1 LKPNQLIHAARLM
14 LVVTSTML
22 VFPDVARAQSA
33 VTLYGILDDGFT
45 YTNSAA
51 GHSSIVEQDGNNT
64 GATGSRLGLRGVEQ
78 LGGGLSAIFLLEN
91 GYTLPN
97 GGLQQGGL
105 LFGRQAYAGLNSPF
119 GTLTFGRQY
128 DSLTDYLQPLSA
140 AAQWGGYM
148 VGHADEVDNIV
159 DTNRLNNSIKF
170 NTQRY
175 DGFRIGGIYSLGGV
189 AGDVTRNQT
198 LAFGADYAS
207 GPIVVAAAYL
217 TAKDPNYGF
226 FGGNGNALTPTSVTT
241 AGAPNTNNIGSTR
254 PAFSGFASA
263 GNEQIAAIGTAYTFG
278 AARAGVTYS
287 NVRFQNL
294 GALAVSGT
302 PAFSPGSSAGF
313 NSIEL
318 NFKYQLTPSLLLGAA
333 YNLVK
338 GTSVKTA
345 DGTDIGATY
354 NQFESGID
362 YTLTRRT
369 DIYFEGVYQHASGT
383 DSTGSVAH
391 ASIDGLTPS
400 STDNQVGLRIA
411 LRTRF

>member
-1 LKPNQLIHAARLM
+1 M
-14 LVVTSTML
+14 LVSTSSIL
-22 VFPDVARAQSA
+22 ALPDVAQAQSS
-33 VTLYGILDDGFT
+33 VTLYGILDDGIT

-51 GHSSIVEQDGNNT
+51 GHSSIVQQDGNNT
-64 GATGSRLGLRGVEQ
+64 GATGSRLGFRGIEQ
-78 LGGGLSAIFLLEN
+78 LGDGLSAIFVLEN

-105 LFGRQAYAGLNSPF
+105 MFGRQAYVGLNSGL

-128 DSLTDYLQPLSA
+128 DSLADYLQPLSA

-148 VGHADEVDNIV
+148 MGHADEVDNIV

-175 DGFRIGGIYSLGGV
+175 GGFRVGGIYSLGGV
-189 AGDVTRNQT
+189 AGDVTRNQV

-207 GPIVVAAAYL
+207 GPIVIAAAYL
-217 TAKDPNYGF
+217 DAKDPNYGF
-226 FGGNGNALTPTSVTT
+226 FGGNGNALTSTSVTST
-241 AGAPNTNNIGSTR
+241 GAPNTNNIGSTR

-263 GNEQIAAIGTAYTFG
+263 GNEQIAAVGAAYAFG
-278 AARAGVTYS
+278 AARAGIIYS

-294 GALAVSGT
+294 GVLAVSGT
-302 PAFSPGSSAGF
+302 PTFSPGSAAGF

-318 NFKYQLTPSLLLGAA
+318 NFKYQLTPALLLGAA

-338 GTSVKTA
+338 GTSVRTA

-354 NQFESGID
+354 NQLEGGVD
-362 YTLTRRT
+362 YAFSRRT
-369 DIYFEGVYQHASGT
+369 DVYFVGVFQHASGT
-383 DSTGSVAH
+383 DSTGAVAH

-400 STDNQVGLRIA
+400 STDKQVGLRVA